1 MSPLSCGVCMHCW
14 RGWGGGGSAVLS
26 FFRSFFLAQ
35 IYRHEAT
42 RQSPVVSNASLIQL
56 CAQPDPLGAA
66 DLLLW
71 LSPSVQKEQVPA
83 LICERVACMLVR
95 SAIDQQVLSFLI
107 SIPFSLNLR
116 YQYYT
121 SLLL

>member
-1 MSPLSCGVCMHCW
+1 MGCVHALLAGV
-14 RGWGGGGSAVLS
+14 GGGGAVLS
-26 FFRSFFLAQ
+26 FFLSFFLAQ

-42 RQSPVVSNASLIQL
+42 RQTPFVSHACLIQL
-56 CAQPDPLGAA
+56 CAQPAPLGAA
-66 DLLLW
+66 VLLLW
-71 LSPSVQKEQVPA
+71 LSPSVQNAQVAA
-83 LICERVACMLVR
+83 LSCERAACMLVR

>member
-1 MSPLSCGVCMHCW
+1 MGCVHALLAGV
-14 RGWGGGGSAVLS
+14 GGGGAVLS
-26 FFRSFFLAQ
+26 FFLSFFLAQ

-42 RQSPVVSNASLIQL
+42 RQTPFVSHACLIQL

-71 LSPSVQKEQVPA
+71 LSPSVQNAQVPA
-83 LICERVACMLVR
+83 LICERVACTLVR
-95 SAIDQQVLSFLI
+95 SAMNQHVLSFLI
-107 SIPFSLNLR
+107 SISFALNLR

>member
-1 MSPLSCGVCMHCW
+1 MSCVHALLAGV
-14 RGWGGGGSAVLS
+14 GGGSAVLS
-26 FFRSFFLAQ
+26 FFFFSFFLAQ

-42 RQSPVVSNASLIQL
+42 RQTPFVSQACLIQL
-56 CAQPDPLGAA
+56 CAQPAPLGAA
-66 DLLLW
+66 VLLLG
-71 LSPSVQKEQVPA
+71 LSPSVQNAQVPA
-83 LICERVACMLVR
+83 LICERVACVVVR

-107 SIPFSLNLR
+107 SISFSLNLR

>member
-1 MSPLSCGVCMHCW
+1 MWCVHALLAGV
-14 RGWGGGGSAVLS
+14 GGGGGSAVLS

>member
-1 MSPLSCGVCMHCW
+1 MGRGVLYFH
-14 RGWGGGGSAVLS
+14 
-26 FFRSFFLAQ
+26 FFVPFFLAQ

-42 RQSPVVSNASLIQL
+42 RQSPVVSHACLIQL
-56 CAQPDPLGAA
+56 CAQPDPLGTAV
-66 DLLLW
+66 LLLW
-71 LSPSVQKEQVPA
+71 LSPSVQNAQVPA

-95 SAIDQQVLSFLI
+95 SSIDQQVLSFLI

-116 YQYYT
+116 YQYCA

>member
-14 RGWGGGGSAVLS
+14 RGWGGGGAVLS
-26 FFRSFFLAQ
+26 FFLSFFLAQ

-42 RQSPVVSNASLIQL
+42 RQTPFVSHACLIQL
-56 CAQPDPLGAA
+56 CAQPAPLGAA
-66 DLLLW
+66 VLLLW
-71 LSPSVQKEQVPA
+71 LSPSVKNAQVAA
-83 LICERVACMLVR
+83 LSCERAACMLVR

>member
-1 MSPLSCGVCMHCW
+1 MVCACTA
-14 RGWGGGGSAVLS
+14 GGGGGGGAVLS
-26 FFRSFFLAQ
+26 FFLSFFLAQ
-35 IYRHEAT
+35 IYRHKAT
-42 RQSPVVSNASLIQL
+42 RQTPFVSHACLIQL

-66 DLLLW
+66 DLYLW
-71 LSPSVQKEQVPA
+71 LSPSVQNAQIPA
-83 LICERVACMLVR
+83 LICERVAGMLVR

-116 YQYYT
+116 YQYCA